1 VEAPLD
7 SRIVLSVF
15 LVGAVLAITLLVWLA
30 NYRQSVPLAQSAV
43 TARGYGIR
51 RYWFWFTLIVAFAV
65 YAITIPA
72 FPYRK
77 ALASVHAQH
86 YSVIAQQYGFTL
98 PAVVPL
104 DTPVVFDVTAKDVNH
119 GFGIYNPSGRVIS
132 QVQAM
137 PLYVNHLAVTF
148 AVAGHYTVRC
158 LEFCGIAHAAMQG
171 GFDVK

>member
-1 VEAPLD
+1 MD

-15 LVGAVLAITLLVWLA
+15 LVVTALAIPLLVWLA
-30 NYRQSVPLAQSAV
+30 NYGQSVPLAQSAV

-72 FPYRK
+72 FPYHK
-77 ALASVHAQH
+77 ALASGQH
-86 YSVIAQQYGFTL
+86 YSLIAQRYGFTS

-119 GFGIYNPSGRVIS
+119 GFGIYDPGGRVIS

-148 AVAGHYTVRC
+148 AVPGRYIVRC